1 MCLTLSFCF
10 GQTDQQQEK
19 ICVLESGVGSVVLG
33 YLLEAEM
40 LESTHLETSSAYR
53 MPKKHPRGFRL
64 IT

>member
-53 MPKKHPRGFRL
+53 MPKKIPEGSD
-64 IT
+64 